1 MSGRPDVRLPR
12 EVDHAWHVEI
22 NRYDAPH
29 ERTHEAPFQCHPS
42 LDGKHFMYE
51 AKDVASEV
59 PRLALLFGIERRGE
73 LPQRHHQ
80 CSHDHEGEA
89 VIDNHLTCCLG
100 VECRACP
107 HLAVIDKVQVRRDYS
122 VRPSAEVP
130 ITDEER
136 DVMKAWTC
144 ATHIL
149 MRGGDSAREG
159 YILTTDD
166 RMYWDNV
173 FQSLTEGMDR

>member
-1 MSGRPDVRLPR
+1 MADRPDVRLLR
-12 EVDHAWHVEI
+12 EVDHSWHVEI
-22 NRYDAPH
+22 NNYDVRHDRPTD
-29 ERTHEAPFQCHPS
+29 EQGYYDPTR
-42 LDGKHFMYE
+42 DGKHFMYE
-51 AKDVASEV
+51 AKDVAAEV

-73 LPQRHHQ
+73 LTKRHRQ
-80 CSHDHEGEA
+80 CSRDHEGTP
-89 VIDNHLTCCLG
+89 VDDNHLTCCLG

-107 HLAVIDKVQVRRDYS
+107 FLAVIDKVQTRRDYS
-122 VRPSAEVP
+122 VTPSAEVP

-149 MRGGDSAREG
+149 MRGGDTAREG

-166 RMYWDNV
+166 RMFWNNV
-173 FQSLTEGMDR
+173 YASLAGGPG